1 MAEFKRRWKWE
12 VWLIIGGPVAALAIG
27 WWLTR

>member
-1 MAEFKRRWKWE
+1 MAEFKRRRKWE
-12 VWLIIGGPVAALAIG
+12 LWLIIGGPAAALMIG